1 LGEWALRQGNKDEAS
16 KLFHAAAR
24 DCPKTLIDANAAAME
39 LKALGATP

>member
-1 LGEWALRQGNKDEAS
+1 MGAAARQQAS

-24 DCPKTLIDANAAAME
+24 DCPKTLIEANAAAME